1 METEN
6 KFNDENIREANLELG
21 RPQGATPSQDIAEK
35 AEDVSSNDK
44 TAPTTTTTTEN
55 HDEEFDHEYIS
66 GLKLFLVI
74 TAVTLVFF
82 LMMLDMSI
90 IVTVGSAI
98 SHAYSS
104 TLSKNHAEKNN

>member
-6 KFNDENIREANLELG
+6 KFNDEAKLELG
-21 RPQGATPSQDIAEK
+21 RPQGAAPSKDIAEK
-35 AEDVSSNDK
+35 AEDASSNDK

-66 GLKLFLVI
+66 GFKLFLVM

-90 IVTVGSAI
+90 IVTVRSAI

-104 TLSKNHAEKNN
+104 TLSKNQAEKNN